1 VRALFGLRRAA
12 CVTVAASSFLL
23 LLGLAVPA
31 GAGAARN
38 GLIYFS
44 APSRGEA
51 TGCGIASVSTK
62 GTGYS
67 CVDYF
72 RSDPAV
78 SPDRKHIVA
87 TWGDG
92 PTDLYEMKLNGKGGR
107 RLTQTSGQTTQNL
120 SPIFSRDSGRI
131 MWNRYGSAAD
141 GIYLMNADGSGQH
154 QLTNQGQDPVFS
166 PSGAQIAYGGDGIR
180 ISNADG
186 GGSRLIVPNRN
197 EKSFNGGVLTVYAE
211 TNREPNWSPDGRRIV
226 FARETHTGGLSQRT
240 KAVDVYV
247 INADGSGL
255 QQLTSAAGFDE
266 EDPQFSPDGKSIV
279 YYRLQFGHEDVDGQ
293 IWVMKA
299 GGSGKHKIANG
310 ANPEWSTV
318 RAGPK
323 KPRLKFSYRRI
334 KKHSKCLHK
343 LDVYVFRVKTKASR
357 KTLFDIS
364 TYLDGKPL
372 DQVFNTRGG
381 GGGVDT
387 LRKGRHKVRVQVVDP
402 GVHDRISRTFKF
414 RRC

>member
-1 VRALFGLRRAA
+1 
-12 CVTVAASSFLL
+12 VTVATSSFLL
-23 LLGLAVPA
+23 LLGLAGPA

-38 GLIYFS
+38 GRIYFS
-44 APSRGEA
+44 APSRGDA
-51 TGCGIASVSTK
+51 TGCGVASVSTK

-72 RSDPAV
+72 RNDPAV

-87 TWGDG
+87 SWGYG
-92 PTDLYEMKLNGKGGR
+92 PTELYEMNLSGKGGR
-107 RLTQTSGQTTQNL
+107 RLTHESGQATRDL
-120 SPIFSRDSGRI
+120 SPVFSRDSRQI
-131 MWNRYGSAAD
+131 MWSKFGSDSD

-154 QLTNQGQDPVFS
+154 RLTDRGQDPVFS
-166 PSGAQIAYGGDGIR
+166 PSGAQIAYGGNGIG
-180 ISNADG
+180 IANADG

-197 EKSFNGGVLTVYAE
+197 EHGFSGGVATTYVE
-211 TNREPNWSPDGRRIV
+211 NNREPNWSPDGRRIV
-226 FARETHTGGLSQRT
+226 FARETHSARLTCFTSQSCEQRT
-240 KAVDVYV
+240 DAVDVYV
-247 INADGSGL
+247 MNADGSGL
-255 QQLTSAAGFDE
+255 QQLTSAPGFDE
-266 EDPQFSPDGKSIV
+266 EDPQFSPDGNSIV
-279 YYRLQFGHEDVDGQ
+279 YYRLQHGQDDTAGQ

-299 GGSGKHKIANG
+299 GGSGKHKVANG

-323 KPRLKFSYRRI
+323 KPRLKFSYLRI

-343 LDVYVFRVKTKASR
+343 LDGYAFRVKTKASR
-357 KTLFDIS
+357 KTEFDIS
-364 TYLDGKPL
+364 TYLDGKLL
-372 DQVFNTRGG
+372 DQVFNTRGF

-414 RRC
+414 KRC